1 MAPTELVHRELA
13 HRPLA
18 RARATENEHDV
29 GRETRIVLVHGDLG
43 RRRDTFGWGGR
54 RKERVSEC
62 VCVREN
68 CEYMCVR

>member
-43 RRRDTFGWGGR
+43 RRRDTFEWRGR
-54 RKERVSEC
+54 REESVSK
-62 VCVREN
+62 
-68 CEYMCVR
+68 